1 MEYPSGIKGVII
13 LVIKIRNVLKPIKE
27 KKTSKESSVDW
38 NKTIENLNKGY
49 WDLNYLNI
57 NAAIFH

>member
-1 MEYPSGIKGVII
+1 MEDPSGIKGVII
-13 LVIKIRNVLKPIKE
+13 LVTKIRNVLKPIKE
-27 KKTSKESSVDW
+27 KKTAKESSVDW

-49 WDLNYLNI
+49 WGLNYLNI

>member
-1 MEYPSGIKGVII
+1 MEYPSEIKGVII

-27 KKTSKESSVDW
+27 KKTSLESSVDW
-38 NKTIENLNKGY
+38 NKTIDNLNKGY
-49 WDLNYLNI
+49 WDLNYLNN